1 MGCAGAGGR
10 DCTQSGAFEFVHPT
24 GSDSSV
30 QDCITADVCLTRG
43 YAGPLFNA
51 VGVSPAEYP
60 REFLLQWPGDTEEPV
75 GTQWAPSD
83 CASAQPSGFTTFV
96 DALQDAVGDNLLRT
110 PLCLSIPAANLFYD
124 VDFSAWQSG
133 GGGAFAYTRTAASPD
148 ECDHGD
154 ATCGT
159 ACGCPE
165 GFLVDANS
173 GDCRLPDP
181 CNPNP
186 CGSGAT
192 CRRIGLADHVCE
204 CDTVE
209 FTNDLGSCDSI
220 TPSVCIARGSS
231 MGLYNSADEPGYNE
245 VAECG
250 SPSPTLTEWA
260 NLPCAEAVNVD
271 FGTWVSAT
279 FTDCFPPQMVG
290 VAGCV
295 RLTDGSSQEWDIRMT
310 DWCIGPFRG
319 GGCFSYIRS
328 HNVAD
333 GQACEAPLCEGV
345 VCEDDGKECTNDVC
359 NAATGTCDYPPV
371 RDGTECTDGIC
382 LNGVCEV
389 LCAANVCQCSEL
401 GIRAAINAGGN
412 DPYTF
417 DCDGPRTVVVT
428 NAEIEIDNDVILD
441 GEGNLRVDG
450 NATHRVFSVA
460 IGIAA
465 ELRGVIITGGAPQD
479 GVGGGVYNAGVLALT
494 NSTVSGNDAGVAGG
508 ILNEGVLTLTNSTVS
523 NNSAFEFGGG
533 ILNVGE
539 LALTNST
546 VSGNDAGVDGGG
558 IETAAS

>member
-1 MGCAGAGGR
+1 MGGTITH

-24 GSDSSV
+24 GSGSSV

-60 REFLLQWPGDTEEPV
+60 RDFFLQWPGDTEEPI

-83 CASAQPSGFTTFV
+83 CASAQHGDFTTFV
-96 DALQDAVGDNLLRT
+96 AALQFEVGINVLDT
-110 PLCLSIPAANLFYD
+110 ALCLSIPAANLTYD
-124 VDFSAWQSG
+124 VDFSAWEMG
-133 GGGAFAYTRTAASPD
+133 GGGAFAYTRTAASSD

-165 GFLVDANS
+165 GFVVDASS

-192 CRRIGLADHVCE
+192 CRRIGIADHVCE

-209 FTNDLGSCDSI
+209 FSNDQGGCDSI
-220 TPSVCIARGSS
+220 TPDVCIARDLS
-231 MGLYNSADEPGYNE
+231 MGLYNSEDELGYNY
-245 VAECG
+245 VAECV

-260 NLPCAEAVNVD
+260 NLPCAEAVN

-279 FTDCFPPQMVG
+279 FMGLPYCVPPQMVG

-310 DWCIGPFRG
+310 DWCVGMFRG

-333 GQACEAPLCEGV
+333 GQAC
-345 VCEDDGKECTNDVC
+345 D
-359 NAATGTCDYPPV
+359 
-371 RDGTECTDGIC
+371 
-382 LNGVCEV
+382 
-389 LCAANVCQCSEL
+389 
-401 GIRAAINAGGN
+401 
-412 DPYTF
+412 
-417 DCDGPRTVVVT
+417 
-428 NAEIEIDNDVILD
+428 
-441 GEGNLRVDG
+441 
-450 NATHRVFSVA
+450 
-460 IGIAA
+460 
-465 ELRGVIITGGAPQD
+465 
-479 GVGGGVYNAGVLALT
+479 
-494 NSTVSGNDAGVAGG
+494 
-508 ILNEGVLTLTNSTVS
+508 
-523 NNSAFEFGGG
+523 
-533 ILNVGE
+533 
-539 LALTNST
+539 
-546 VSGNDAGVDGGG
+546 
-558 IETAAS
+558 